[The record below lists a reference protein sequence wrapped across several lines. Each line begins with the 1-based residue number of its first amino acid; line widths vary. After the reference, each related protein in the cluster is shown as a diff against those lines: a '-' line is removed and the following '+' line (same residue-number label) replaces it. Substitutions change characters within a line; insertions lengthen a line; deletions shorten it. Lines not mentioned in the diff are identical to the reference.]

1 VTGSGDPTGT
11 GDVPEP
17 ARPGGPPAGVWLG
30 VDVGAVRIGVA
41 RSDPSGILAVPLA
54 TVPFDP
60 GRLGPAGHRPAGLSP
75 GGQRTDLAAVRDLV
89 TEHRAVGVVVGLP
102 RTLAGREGSAAVAA
116 RAFGEALRPLIAPAE
131 VRYADERMTTVLAQ
145 RNLSSSGVRARAQR
159 AVIDQAA
166 AVEILQSFLAGLR
179 RSSE

>member
-1 VTGSGDPTGT
+1 VTGPGEVAVP
-11 GDVPEP
+11 GDVPAP
-17 ARPGGPPAGVWLG
+17 AGSGEPPAGVWLG

-54 TVPFDP
+54 TVRFDP
-60 GRLGPAGHRPAGLSP
+60 AGRDPDERS
-75 GGQRTDLAAVRDLV
+75 DLAAVRDLV
-89 TEHRAVGVVVGLP
+89 AEHCAVGVVVGLP
-102 RTLAGREGSAAVAA
+102 RTLAGREGPAAVAA
-116 RAFGEALRPLIAPAE
+116 RAFGEALRPLIAPAG
-131 VRYADERMTTVLAQ
+131 VRYSDERMTTVLAQ
-145 RNLSSSGVRARAQR
+145 RNLSSSGVRSRAQR

>member
-1 VTGSGDPTGT
+1 VTGSGE
-11 GDVPEP
+11 V
-17 ARPGGPPAGVWLG
+17 RQPAGVWLG

-41 RSDPSGILAVPLA
+41 RSDPAGILAVPLA
-54 TVPFDP
+54 TVAFD
-60 GRLGPAGHRPAGLSP
+60 P
-75 GGQRTDLAAVRDLV
+75 GGQRTDLAAVRELV

-102 RTLAGREGSAAVAA
+102 RTLAGREGPAAVAA

-131 VRYADERMTTVLAQ
+131 VRYTDERMTTVLAQ